1 MLTSEI
7 YYRAARRDRGRWYFA
22 IVKLGRLRQVVDRL
36 VIRRCSS
43 REDAHRQ
50 AAATLAALANER
62 ITPHA
67 A

>member
-7 YYRAARRDRGRWYFA
+7 YYRAARRDRGHWYFA

-36 VIRRCSS
+36 VTRRCSS
-43 REDAHRQ
+43 REDAHRL
-50 AAATLAALANER
+50 AAETLAALADGRRN
-62 ITPHA
+62 PHA

>member
-36 VIRRCSS
+36 VARRCSS
-43 REDAHRQ
+43 RKEAHRL
-50 AAATLAALANER
+50 AAETLAALVDGR
-62 ITPHA
+62 RKPHA